1 MNQMKYGLAVATLVG
16 SLSVVPAW
24 AQGGGA
30 SPVELDT
37 ARLTTMAPTMQVAGT
52 VVSRSDAVLSA
63 EVEGRLLMVADP
75 GTRVDEGDI
84 VARIDDINLR
94 LRVTELDAEITRAE
108 ARLRFLEAEL
118 ARFERLAETNLA
130 ALSQIEQTRADR
142 DVAASDLTVVRSRRQ
157 QIEEQLT
164 RTTLR
169 APYPGVVAER
179 ISQTGERVA
188 PGTRIVR
195 LVDSSNLEVV
205 ARAPL
210 NYYRYVQ
217 PGDELPVTAAGR
229 VINAPVSRVFSV
241 GDENRHVFELRLTMA
256 ELLPVGQTV
265 RVTIPTADIREVL
278 AVPRDALVLRGDGI
292 AVFIIEEDNTAR
304 RIRVT
309 TGIGSGD
316 WIEVIGPIQAGD
328 RVVIRGNERLRA
340 GQSVTVRES

>member
-1 MNQMKYGLAVATLVG
+1 MNQMKYGLALATLVG

>member
-1 MNQMKYGLAVATLVG
+1 MKYGLALATLVG